1 MQIKA
6 RGTSIVSANSRP
18 EPLALFDASHG
29 QPNWAQTGFTSRE
42 MHTNYAGLT
51 EILCRFGWKCASF
64 TKEPSLTRLSQ
75 ARLLVIPSP
84 TGRYNA
90 RKECWMPEPE
100 CLFTAESV
108 KEILSFVQSGGR
120 LLVFAYRFGD
130 WFTRSNLRELISP
143 LGCLLN
149 DDAVLDLQLLRTSTP
164 LEAFLDTP
172 HSLLPLPWSRE
183 AISTVRWRTM
193 ATFTIL
199 PGANVRPLALSAG
212 GGCISFNR
220 SLRKISFASL
230 PIAVV
235 GIQGQGRFALF
246 GGPHAF
252 ETGRFGLL
260 AEPDNTRFLQNVL
273 DWLLNDRPP
282 NLTSEP
288 ATRYSTEPFLST
300 PALDFVTADE
310 TQADHH
316 TVAYVERL
324 LRRTGVLKALSRPK
338 WMP

>member
-1 MQIKA
+1 MNS
-6 RGTSIVSANSRP
+6 RNTSIGPATNRG
-18 EPLALFDASHG
+18 EPTALFDASHG

-42 MHTNYAGLT
+42 MDTNYTGLT

-64 TKEPSLTRLSQ
+64 TKEPSFARLSQ
-75 ARLLVIPSP
+75 ARLLVIPPP
-84 TGRYNA
+84 TGRYSA

-100 CLFTAESV
+100 LLFTAEDV
-108 KEILSFVQSGGR
+108 KQILSFVQEGGR

-130 WFTRSNLRELISP
+130 WFTRSNLRELVSP

-149 DDAVLDLQLLRTSTP
+149 DDAVIDLQLLRTSNP

-172 HSLLPLPWSRE
+172 RSLLPLPWSRE
-183 AISTVRWRTM
+183 GVSTVRWRTM

-199 PGANVRPLALSAG
+199 PGTKAWPLAVSAG

-220 SLRKISFASL
+220 SLRRISFASL
-230 PIAVV
+230 PIAVAGV
-235 GIQGQGRFALF
+235 RGQGRFALF

-260 AEPDNTRFLQNVL
+260 SEHDNARFLQNVL
-273 DWLLNDRPP
+273 GWLLDDGPP

-288 ATRYSTEPFLST
+288 ATDYATEPFRST
-300 PALDFVTADE
+300 PTFDVVPGHD
-310 TQADHH
+310 TQTDQH

-338 WMP
+338 WIP